1 MVVGLC
7 SPKRC
12 TGPQGLACLG
22 RRHDKTK
29 GLCCGRQLSDQ
40 STARRV
46 MAVVQGLLQNEH
58 RQAEKDLAFA
68 SPQVWRL
75 RDQQRPTEASV
86 SSSKRVCLGRTPAS
100 TVALALIM
108 SLCLTFPW
116 TQEGHSIHV
125 SSAVLQDENNIGAG
139 FLFWTGELTASL
151 SQLGWFS

>member
-1 MVVGLC
+1 MMVVGLC

-86 SSSKRVCLGRTPAS
+86 SSSTRVCLVQNTCVHSGAGTHN
-100 TVALALIM
+100 VALSHVPMDSIKKATFM
-108 SLCLTFPW
+108 SVPPSFC
-116 TQEGHSIHV
+116 
-125 SSAVLQDENNIGAG
+125 
-139 FLFWTGELTASL
+139 
-151 SQLGWFS
+151 